1 MYFNFLDQNTNVN
14 KYITSKNYIQQYLQ
28 NETTVIECSDMLSRL
43 LHELLKWND
52 VVKMKH
58 MLRTNVTH
66 FSKSDNTFF
75 VICFISNVQIHAE
88 RHFVLSKHKKSISA
102 VKIEADT

>member
-1 MYFNFLDQNTNVN
+1 MYN
-14 KYITSKNYIQQYLQ
+14 KQKLY
-28 NETTVIECSDMLSRL
+28 TTIFAEWDYCNWMLRL

-66 FSKSDNTFF
+66 LSKSDNTFF

>member
-1 MYFNFLDQNTNVN
+1 MVVQTKEKVCIINE
-14 KYITSKNYIQQYLQ
+14 NYL
-28 NETTVIECSDMLSRL
+28 TTIFGGWYSCDWMFRQICRL